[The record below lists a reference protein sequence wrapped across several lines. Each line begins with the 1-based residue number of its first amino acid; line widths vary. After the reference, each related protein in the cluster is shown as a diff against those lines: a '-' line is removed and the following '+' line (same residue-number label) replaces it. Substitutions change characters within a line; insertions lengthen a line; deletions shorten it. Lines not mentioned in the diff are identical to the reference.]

1 MPACT
6 LHLSSSSSKL
16 GPALANIF
24 LCYHETT
31 WLKSCPK
38 SFKPVYYKRYVDG
51 IFVLFEKL
59 EQVLQFVN
67 NMNKRHKNIFFF
79 LKLKKIIPFL
89 FSMLRFA
96 EKKINLQ
103 QVFSEKIC
111 SVVYTLILVVL
122 WHLKTNLAKCTHF
135 YISFTIVS
143 DFSKFHFEVETFK
156 KTLHKNA
163 YPTEFAWQMY
173 CKSC

>member
-1 MPACT
+1 
-6 LHLSSSSSKL
+6 
-16 GPALANIF
+16 
-24 LCYHETT
+24 
-31 WLKSCPK
+31 
-38 SFKPVYYKRYVDG
+38 
-51 IFVLFEKL
+51 
-59 EQVLQFVN
+59 
-67 NMNKRHKNIFFF
+67 
-79 LKLKKIIPFL
+79 
-89 FSMLRFA
+89 MLRFA

-163 YPTEFAWQMY
+163 YPTKFDEKCVEKFVNNIFIQNPVFITVPKLELVLPIFREYLQHHQKETEEMY
-173 CKSC
+173 